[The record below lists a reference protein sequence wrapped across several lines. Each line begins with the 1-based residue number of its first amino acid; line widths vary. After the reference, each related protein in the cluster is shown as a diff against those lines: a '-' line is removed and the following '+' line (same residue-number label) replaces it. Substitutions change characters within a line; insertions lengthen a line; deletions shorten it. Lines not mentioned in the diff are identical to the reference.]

1 MRDIVVLAI
10 AFLALAVAP
19 VQAEERTPLPEIII
33 GAPAHADDNAN
44 KQPAARGASSGTA
57 TEKLERC
64 VDVVIGGEKSFG
76 CMNEKLKREVDRVNP
91 PVLNVPP
98 IDARSSDL
106 KVGTLNVPAVQQ
118 QYGRNFGVSAFP
130 YRPPP
135 PVYVAPVGPTAR
147 H

>member
-1 MRDIVVLAI
+1 MRDIVVLVI
-10 AFLALAVAP
+10 PFLALAVAP

-33 GAPAHADDNAN
+33 GAPAHAEENGN
-44 KQPAARGASSGTA
+44 KQPAPHGASGGPA
-57 TEKLERC
+57 AEKFERC
-64 VDVVIGGEKSFG
+64 VDVVIGSEKSFG
-76 CMNEKLKREVDRVNP
+76 CMNEKLKRQVDRVNP

-106 KVGTLNVPAVQQ
+106 KVGTVNVPAVQQ

-135 PVYVAPVGPTAR
+135 PVYIAPVGPTAR